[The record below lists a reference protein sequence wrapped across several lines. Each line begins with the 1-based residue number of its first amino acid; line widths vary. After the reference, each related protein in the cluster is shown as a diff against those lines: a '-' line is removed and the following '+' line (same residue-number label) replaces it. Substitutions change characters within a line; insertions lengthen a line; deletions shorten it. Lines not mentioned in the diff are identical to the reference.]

1 MNPTFKTTIIKNR
14 VRKDGTCAVFIRIG
28 FKSKYTYVATPYSV
42 GKTELNKK
50 GEIKNGFI
58 VDKCNEL
65 IAEYRHLIEF
75 AGDLSHFDVQMVREF
90 IQERKVHQ
98 NGLNYSAL
106 FRDYMEQ
113 NKNSPSKSIHRAAYN
128 HLVKY
133 AGDKILVNDITPNWL
148 LLFEKY
154 LSDKMGS
161 PGVAMY
167 LSQVRTVYNWII
179 DEYEYKGYKFIYP
192 FRKYKIPAPTY
203 KPNKALSKEQ
213 LRAILFTKLKT
224 KEANRMRDAFAI
236 SLMTLGTNAKDLYL
250 IEKIGE
256 RMEYDRSKTKD
267 RRTDNAFIS
276 VKIEPEVRPFI
287 KRNKGVK
294 RAFSFSDVHVSPRR
308 FALSSKRGLDNARE
322 QINKLY
328 GEDFLPEFTFY
339 DARRTMASVM
349 SNKLK
354 ISNDDIA
361 KCLNHVD
368 DKNTTTRPYIE
379 RDFSVLDRCNRM
391 FIDWLYDKE
400 SE

>member
-1 MNPTFKTTIIKNR
+1 MQVSFRTTILKDR
-14 VRKDGTCAVFIRIG
+14 QRQDGTYGVYIRIG
-28 FKSKYTYVATPYSV
+28 FKSKYIYVPTIYSA
-42 GKTELNKK
+42 GKTEMNKK
-50 GEIKNGFI
+50 GEVKNGNI
-58 VDKCNEL
+58 VDGCNQI
-65 IAEYRHLIEF
+65 IAEYRRLIAL
-75 AGDLSHFDVQMVREF
+75 AGDLRDFDVKMVLEF
-90 IQERKVHQ
+90 IEEKKVHK
-98 NGLNYSAL
+98 NGLNYSKL

-113 NKNSPSKSIHRAAYN
+113 NKESPSKSIHRATYN

-133 AGDKILVNDITPNWL
+133 AGDEILVNDITPNWL
-148 LLFEKY
+148 LLFQHY
-154 LSDKMGS
+154 LMKRMGS
-161 PGVAMY
+161 PGVSMY

-192 FRKYKIPAPTY
+192 FRKYDIPTPIY
-203 KPNKALSKEQ
+203 KPNKALSREQ

-224 KEANRMRDAFAI
+224 AEANRMRDAFAI

-250 IEKIGE
+250 IEKIGD
-256 RMEYDRSKTKD
+256 RMEYNRSKTKD

-308 FALSSKRGLDNARE
+308 FALSSKRGLDNARA
-322 QINKLY
+322 QINRIY
-328 GEDFLPEFTFY
+328 GDDFIPEFTFY

-349 SNKLK
+349 RNKLG
-354 ISNDDIA
+354 ISKDDVA

-368 DKNTTTRPYIE
+368 TVNKTTDVYIE
-379 RDFSVLDRCNRM
+379 QDFSILDRCNRK
-391 FIDWLYDKE
+391 FIDWLYEKD

>member
-1 MNPTFKTTIIKNR
+1 
-14 VRKDGTCAVFIRIG
+14 
-28 FKSKYTYVATPYSV
+28 
-42 GKTELNKK
+42 
-50 GEIKNGFI
+50 
-58 VDKCNEL
+58 
-65 IAEYRHLIEF
+65 
-75 AGDLSHFDVQMVREF
+75 
-90 IQERKVHQ
+90 
-98 NGLNYSAL
+98 
-106 FRDYMEQ
+106 MEQ
-113 NKNSPSKSIHRAAYN
+113 NKNSPSKSIHRATYN

-133 AGDKILVNDITPNWL
+133 AGDKILVGDITPNWL

-154 LSDKMGS
+154 LSAKMGS

-192 FRKYKIPAPTY
+192 FRKYNIPTPTY

-349 SNKLK
+349 SNKLR

-391 FIDWLYDKE
+391 FIDWLYEK
-400 SE
+400 